1 MPPKSSAVIQEHVDG
16 WGRKFKVLLP
26 EGVTNGELGMII
38 GPPLLD
44 ELGLPRKTMV
54 ALHNELYRRK
64 IFTFED
70 AKARRAEIGA
80 ALVTVFKASA
90 ENIIGVYSGQRS
102 ND

>member
-1 MPPKSSAVIQEHVDG
+1 MLAEHTDSI
-16 WGRKFKVLLP
+16 GRKFKVMLP
-26 EGVTNGELGMII
+26 EGETLTERGMII

-70 AKARRAEIGA
+70 AKRRRDEIGA
-80 ALVTVFKASA
+80 ALVVVFKASA